1 MDSFGL
7 NEIETVHC
15 KLDEAFGAGG
25 GGRGAISPPPP
36 APSTEF
42 DRNLVSLK
50 AFELLI
56 APLDPGFSGLPTG
69 LLDEAAVSR
78 VSFCKFRHD
87 R

>member
-25 GGRGAISPPPP
+25 GGQGGYLPLLPQLLQQ
-36 APSTEF
+36 
-42 DRNLVSLK
+42 NLTGTLFSK
-50 AFELLI
+50 GIELLI

-69 LLDEAAVSR
+69 PLDEAAVSR